1 MIILPQSEVVL
12 QYLFLEFINTL
23 LYLSCKQNLSKAW
36 IVSVMLYNY
45 NLDNDILWFTQS
57 NAFSRSQKMPPII
70 NLLFIAFKVSL
81 NNVYL
86 SFSVEEC
93 CPKSNCSY
101 AKML

>member
-1 MIILPQSEVVL
+1 
-12 QYLFLEFINTL
+12 
-23 LYLSCKQNLSKAW
+23 
-36 IVSVMLYNY
+36 MLYNY

-81 NNVYL
+81 NNLYL

-93 CPKSNCSY
+93 CLNQNVMII
-101 AKML
+101 KMFKNPSKYNFLKNFGK